1 MNWLTGGRKAQL
13 MQTIIQMQ
21 YMHQMLKSAQIM
33 QTCET
38 DCGKISEQDVLKKS
52 TIRCYR
58 INKNSMPAST
68 TCTIYKCVQ
77 TIEQNNSC

>member
-33 QTCET
+33 QTVQLT
-38 DCGKISEQDVLKKS
+38 VARSM
-52 TIRCYR
+52 
-58 INKNSMPAST
+58 NKL
-68 TCTIYKCVQ
+68 C
-77 TIEQNNSC
+77 